1 MAQFDTQE
9 RPTSDKAKAYTTV
22 EKPVVEGEERRR
34 RATVELFEEIR
45 REYEFGAGSIQ
56 GVARKLGVHRRLVR
70 EALSS
75 AVPVRKPAPK
85 RKRPRV
91 GPVMDFIDAILEEDR
106 KAPRKQRHTAHRI
119 YVRLCQERPNWA
131 VSESSVRK
139 YVRGRKLAL
148 GLVARETFVP
158 QHYNWGGEAQ
168 VDWYEADAELGGER
182 LTLQV
187 YVMRSMASGGAF
199 HRAYLHATQQAFL
212 EAHEHAFQ
220 YFGGVFQRLRYDNL
234 SSAVKRILR
243 GSRREET
250 ARFVAFRSHWRF
262 SSEFCTPGE
271 GHEKGGVEAEV
282 GTFRRNHWVP
292 VPKARDLAEL
302 NAQLLQGCHADA
314 VRTVTGHEQTVGA
327 GMLLER
333 EHLLPLA
340 EEGFDLAEA
349 SFPTVNTLGCVKVRT
364 NAYSC
369 PVRAG
374 TTVQAKLSAA
384 TVEVWHEGHCVA
396 KHQRC
401 YGRYQE
407 VMDLEHNLDVLEHKP
422 GALAGSKRLEQWR
435 KLGRWP
441 ASYDLLWHGLMQRY
455 GKQEGTKEM
464 ILLLQLARTHGQQR
478 LQGAIEATLALGCQ
492 DSAAVRHLLAAAQLE
507 RMPVAPL
514 QLGLLARFDRPMP
527 KVTDYDRLLV
537 GGGRR

>member
-1 MAQFDTQE
+1 M
-9 RPTSDKAKAYTTV
+9 
-22 EKPVVEGEERRR
+22 
-34 RATVELFEEIR
+34 ELFEEIR

-91 GPVMDFIDAILEEDR
+91 GPVMDFIDAILEEDC

-243 GSRREET
+243 GSRREEP

-302 NAQLLQGCHADA
+302 NAQLLEGCHADA

-396 KHQRC
+396 KHQCC

-407 VMDLEHNLDVLEHKP
+407 VMDLEHYLDVLEHKP

-492 DSAAVRHLLAAAQLE
+492 DSAAVRHLLAAAQVE

-527 KVTDYDRLLV
+527 KPESTEGHRWTA
-537 GGGRR
+537 

>member
-1 MAQFDTQE
+1 M
-9 RPTSDKAKAYTTV
+9 
-22 EKPVVEGEERRR
+22 
-34 RATVELFEEIR
+34 
-45 REYEFGAGSIQ
+45 
-56 GVARKLGVHRRLVR
+56 
-70 EALSS
+70 
-75 AVPVRKPAPK
+75 
-85 RKRPRV
+85 
-91 GPVMDFIDAILEEDR
+91 
-106 KAPRKQRHTAHRI
+106 
-119 YVRLCQERPNWA
+119 
-131 VSESSVRK
+131 
-139 YVRGRKLAL
+139 
-148 GLVARETFVP
+148 
-158 QHYNWGGEAQ
+158 
-168 VDWYEADAELGGER
+168 
-182 LTLQV
+182 
-187 YVMRSMASGGAF
+187 
-199 HRAYLHATQQAFL
+199 
-212 EAHEHAFQ
+212 
-220 YFGGVFQRLRYDNL
+220 
-234 SSAVKRILR
+234 
-243 GSRREET
+243 
-250 ARFVAFRSHWRF
+250 
-262 SSEFCTPGE
+262 
-271 GHEKGGVEAEV
+271 
-282 GTFRRNHWVP
+282 
-292 VPKARDLAEL
+292 
-302 NAQLLQGCHADA
+302 
-314 VRTVTGHEQTVGA
+314 TGQEQTVGA

-407 VMDLEHNLDVLEHKP
+407 VMDLEHYLDVLEHKP
-422 GALAGSKRLEQWR
+422 GALAGSKPLEQWR

-464 ILLLQLARTHGQQR
+464 ILLLQLARTHGQQQ

-492 DSAAVRHLLAAAQLE
+492 DSAAVRHLLSAAQLE